1 MQKAGQLRDRITI
14 QQRSSVQDATTGEI
28 ALTWADVALVWA
40 NIQHISGISAIKAG
54 MDTSSVKTA
63 IRMRYRTGIDASMRV
78 LHGTDIY
85 SIEAVM
91 PNKTAGTLDLI
102 CKVTNAQS

>member
-1 MQKAGQLRDRITI
+1 MKAGAMRDRITI
-14 QQRSSVQDATTGEI
+14 QQRSSVQDELTGEI
-28 ALTWADVALVWA
+28 SQTWTDVALVWA
-40 NIQHISGISAIKAG
+40 NVQFVNGISAIKAG
-54 MDTSSVKTA
+54 MDTSSVKA
-63 IRMRYRTGIDASMRV
+63 SIRMRYRTGIDASMRV